1 MATIKAL
8 NDAGQSLWLDGI
20 RRAMLDSGEL
30 EALVAQGLS
39 GVTTNPTLFDRAI
52 SGTEDYDAAIAA
64 AAGRGAGVTAVYEE
78 LVIEDIRRTAA
89 ILRPVFDATDGGD
102 GFVSVE
108 VDPRLAHDTSA
119 TLAEARRYFAAIDVP
134 NLMVKVPATAE
145 GIPAIEELIADG
157 RSVNVTLMFS
167 VDDYDAVAGAYVRGL
182 ERLVASG
189 GDPSTLRSVASFF
202 VSRIDAA
209 IDPLL
214 EAVGIP
220 ELRGTIGIANGVA
233 AYLRFRDLLASERW
247 VSLAALGAKPQR
259 VLWASTGVKDPA
271 FSDVLY
277 VEELMG
283 PETVDTVPLAT
294 MRAFL
299 DHGSAGDRLTGQA
312 DAARER
318 LARLA
323 EAGID
328 LGALTA
334 RLKTEGVAA
343 FVGSLKGLFGSIEA
357 KLARLQAG
365 HPSREVRLGGAQAGV
380 DAAFAEIVKNG
391 IVDRVWNRDHTVWA
405 ESPGEIDNR
414 LGWLDLPDEM
424 TAQVERLRAFADQA
438 RSDGYTHAVLLGM
451 GGSSLAPEVFR
462 KTFGIADGYLDL
474 LVLDS
479 THPDVVAAVESQLDL
494 ARTLFV
500 VSSKS
505 GGTAETLSLF
515 KYFYNRIAALV
526 DTSEIG
532 SHFVAVTDPGTSLE
546 ALGRDLGFREVFL
559 ANPNLGGRYSAL
571 SHFGLVPAAL
581 IGVDLDRLLASAQG
595 AVLAC
600 ETCVATAAN
609 PGVWLGAALGALSK
623 NGRDKATFVTSAQFA
638 SFGDWVEQLIAE
650 STGKSG
656 HGILPVV
663 GEPLGVP
670 GVYGDDRVFIELY
683 VAGDARDSP
692 RIDALAAAG
701 HPVLQFGV
709 VDAYDLGAQMF
720 LWEMAIAV
728 AGHVMGIHPFNQ
740 PDVEAAKILARG
752 AIERYKSE
760 GSLPSETPSAVAGDV
775 DIFGGNADDPAQA
788 LGDLLASKRAGDYV
802 AIQAY
807 VRASEETDAALR
819 SLRLRVRN
827 ETRLA
832 TTLGYGPRFLHSTG
846 QLHKG
851 DAGHGLFLQITSEP
865 AADIAIPDEPGSSA
879 SSLSFGVLTAAEAGG
894 DRQVLHER
902 GRRVVS
908 LHVRGDVVATI
919 KKLQTWDSVRLA
931 E

>member
-8 NDAGQSLWLDGI
+8 NAAGQSLWLDGI

-145 GIPAIEELIADG
+145 GIPAIEELIAEG
-157 RSVNVTLMFS
+157 HSVNVTLMFS
-167 VDDYDAVAGAYVRGL
+167 VDDYDAVAGAYLRGL

-299 DHGSAGDRLTGQA
+299 DHGSAGDRLTGQTDEA
-312 DAARER
+312 QER

-323 EAGID
+323 DAGID
-328 LGALTA
+328 LGAVTA
-334 RLKTEGVAA
+334 RLKSEGVAA
-343 FVGSLKGLFGSIEA
+343 FVDSLTGLFGSLEA
-357 KLARLQAG
+357 KIARLKAG
-365 HPSREVRLGGAQAGV
+365 HPSRMVRLGDAQPIV
-380 DAAFAEIVKNG
+380 DSAFAEIVENR
-391 IVDRVWNRDHTVWA
+391 IVDRIWNRDHTVWA
-405 ESPGEIDNR
+405 ESPDEIENR

-424 TAQVERLRAFADQA
+424 SAQVERLQTFADQVRA
-438 RSDGYTHAVLLGM
+438 DGYQHAVLLGM

-462 KTFGIADGYLDL
+462 KTFGVADGYLDL
-474 LVLDS
+474 VVLDS
-479 THPDVVAAVESQLDL
+479 THPDVVADVESRLDL
-494 ARTLFV
+494 EHTLFI

-515 KYFYNRIAALV
+515 KHFYNR
-526 DTSEIG
+526 TSAVVAPANLG
-532 SHFVAVTDPGTSLE
+532 AHFVAVTDPGTSLE
-546 ALGRDLGFREVFL
+546 KLGRSLGFREVFL

-581 IGVDLDRLLASAQG
+581 IGVDLERLLASAQG
-595 AVLAC
+595 AALAC
-600 ETCVATAAN
+600 ETCVSTAVN

-623 NGRDKATFVTSAQFA
+623 AGRDKATFVASAQFA

-650 STGKSG
+650 STGKTG

-663 GEPLGVP
+663 GEPLGGP
-670 GVYGDDRVFIELY
+670 EVYGDDRVFIELY
-683 VAGDARDSP
+683 VGSDARDTA
-692 RIDALAAAG
+692 RLDALAAVG
-701 HPVLQFGV
+701 HPVLQFGLADV
-709 VDAYDLGAQMF
+709 YDLGAQMF

-740 PDVEAAKILARG
+740 PDVEAAKILARA

-760 GSLPSETPSAVAGDV
+760 GSLPAETPSSVSGDV
-775 DIFGGNADDPAQA
+775 DVYGSSAPDPAHA
-788 LGDLLASKRAGDYV
+788 LSDLLASRQPGDYV

-807 VRASEETDAALR
+807 VRASAQTDAALR

-827 ETRLA
+827 ETGLA

-865 AADIAIPDEPGSSA
+865 KADIAIPDEPGSSA

-894 DRQVLHER
+894 DRQVLRDR
-902 GRRVVS
+902 GRGILG
-908 LHVRGDVVATI
+908 LHVRGDVNRI
-919 KKLQTWDSVRLA
+919 IEKL
-931 E
+931 